1 MIIKREQCQLS
12 ATAANGALREAL
24 RGKSSPEAA
33 PPTSNSLP
41 EVDCSPLPR
50 TDCQAGSPAE
60 SYTKTQPDGEVNFY
74 SNCAHMESNLTDRT
88 TGQCDIPI
96 KS

>member
-1 MIIKREQCQLS
+1 MREQYQLS

-24 RGKSSPEAA
+24 RGKSSPEVA

-41 EVDCSPLPR
+41 EAEHSPLPR
-50 TDCQAGSPAE
+50 TECLAGSPAE
-60 SYTKTQPDGEVNFY
+60 SYTKTQPDGEVNF
-74 SNCAHMESNLTDRT
+74 SWFNARMTTNLTERT

-96 KS
+96 KG

>member
-1 MIIKREQCQLS
+1 MIIEREQYKLS

-24 RGKSSPEAA
+24 GGKSSPEVA

-41 EVDCSPLPR
+41 EADCSPLPR
-50 TDCQAGSPAE
+50 TDFPAGSPAE

-74 SNCAHMESNLTDRT
+74 
-88 TGQCDIPI
+88 
-96 KS
+96 